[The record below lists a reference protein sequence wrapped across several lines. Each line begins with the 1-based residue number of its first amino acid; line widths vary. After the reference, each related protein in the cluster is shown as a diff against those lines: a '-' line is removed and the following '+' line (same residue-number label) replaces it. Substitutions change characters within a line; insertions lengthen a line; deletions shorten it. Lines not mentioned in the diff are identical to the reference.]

1 MTQNVAESGGLDALA
16 GKAEITE
23 DDVLALRRD
32 VFADGIADREEAEQ
46 VFRIERGASEKHPSW
61 TAFYV
66 DALTDHV
73 VWKVEPKKYVSE
85 DNARFLIDHI
95 MADGRVQ
102 SASELELLINVLHW
116 SLSCPEELAV
126 LALEAVRDS
135 VLDPDHAAYGAGRR
149 PAVIDA
155 ADVALIR
162 KVTHA
167 GGGGGGFTVTRHEAE
182 ILFELN
188 DATIDADNDPAWR
201 DLFVKA
207 IAAHLLFPRG
217 APMVPSAAE
226 ALRRE
231 RWLEGRRGIGGL
243 LRAVGG
249 QAMRVDPVGTWQTAD
264 PFGTRRAREDAARE
278 AAELGEAMARERVD
292 SDEAEWLAGRVGHDG
307 RLHPNERA
315 LLAFVQDNAR
325 DIDPALKALL
335 AQAAA

>member
-1 MTQNVAESGGLDALA
+1 MTQTVTDSGVLDALA

-32 VFADGIADREEAEQ
+32 VFADGIADRGEAEC
-46 VFRIERGASEKHPSW
+46 VFRIERNARATHPSW
-61 TAFYV
+61 NVFYV

-73 VWKVEPKKYVSE
+73 VWKVDPKKYVSA
-85 DNARFLIDHI
+85 DNARFLIDNI
-95 MADGRVQ
+95 MADGRVHG
-102 SASELELLINVLHW
+102 AGELELLINVLHW

-135 VLDPDHAAYGAGRR
+135 VLHPDAAAYGAGRR
-149 PAVIDA
+149 PGVIDA

-162 KVTHA
+162 KVIH
-167 GGGGGGFTVTRHEAE
+167 GGGGGGGYTVTRREAG

-207 IAAHLLFPRG
+207 VASHLLFPRG
-217 APMVPSAAE
+217 APVVPSAAE
-226 ALRRE
+226 ARRRA
-231 RWLEGRRGIGGL
+231 RWLKERRGIGSL
-243 LRAVGG
+243 LRAVGRE
-249 QAMRVDPVGTWQTAD
+249 AMGLDPAASWRAAD

-278 AAELGEAMARERVD
+278 AAEIAAALARERLD
-292 SDEAEWLAGRVGHDG
+292 RGEAEWLADRVARDG

-315 LLAFVQDNAR
+315 LLAFIQDNAHA
-325 DIDPALKALL
+325 IDPALKALL

>member
-1 MTQNVAESGGLDALA
+1 MTQNVADSGGLDALA

-32 VFADGIADREEAEQ
+32 VFADGIADRGEAER
-46 VFRIERGASEKHPSW
+46 VFRIEREATTKHPSW

-95 MADGRVQ
+95 MVDGRVD
-102 SASELELLINVLHW
+102 SATELELLINVLHW
-116 SLSCPEELAV
+116 SLSCPEELAL

-162 KVTHA
+162 KVIYA
-167 GGGGGGFTVTRHEAE
+167 GGGGGGFTVTRREAE
-182 ILFELN
+182 ILFALN
-188 DATIDADNDPAWR
+188 DATVDADNDPSWR

-207 IAAHLLFPRG
+207 IGAHLMFPRG
-217 APMVPSAAE
+217 APVVPSAAE
-226 ALRRE
+226 ARRRE
-231 RWLEGRRGIGGL
+231 RWLEERRGIGSL

-249 QAMRVDPVGTWQTAD
+249 EAMRVDPAGTWRTAD
-264 PFGTRRAREDAARE
+264 LFGTRRAEEEAARE
-278 AAELGEAMARERVD
+278 AAELAAAMALEQIDR
-292 SDEAEWLAGRVGHDG
+292 DEAEWLAGRVGHDG

-325 DIDPALKALL
+325 GIDQALKALL